1 MAKWIYEK
9 WDTKWDWDK
18 LSEVSKFSDRGSS
31 ETYKFS
37 RPAFSEYDESWTNKI
52 ISYGDIFTGAYK
64 RDWDEGATSIIYIA
78 TSNQTTSWT
87 PIPQLP
93 SGGTAFASV
102 DVRHTVESDYTKDT
116 MYRLKNKNVLMESGI
131 IAEDGTY
138 PDDGIHTDGYW
149 YVKIKKAF
157 PTMRILR
164 DGQWV
169 EVETGYVLK
178 DGVWKQIEEI
188 YKLQDGQWVQA

>member
-9 WDTKWDWDK
+9 WDTKWEWDK
-18 LSEVSKFSDRGSS
+18 LSEVSTFAEQRSS
-31 ETYKFS
+31 QTFFS
-37 RPAFSEYDESWTNKI
+37 RPAFRKDDESWTNKT
-52 ISYGDIFTGAYK
+52 ISNGDIFTGVNTV
-64 RDWDEGATSIIYIA
+64 DWDAGATSKIYIA
-78 TSNQTTSWT
+78 TSDQRISS
-87 PIPQLP
+87 IPTA
-93 SGGTAFASV
+93 GGYLASV
-102 DVRHTVESDYTKDT
+102 NVRHTVESDYTKNT
-116 MYRLKNKNVLMESGI
+116 VHRLKNKNVLMESGI
-131 IAEDGTY
+131 TAEDGTY
-138 PDDGIHTDGYW
+138 PDNGIHTDGFW

-164 DGQWV
+164 DGEWV